1 MPFEATID
9 AAGRVVIPY
18 KVRRALHLL
27 PGTRLRLT
35 ERGRA
40 VVLEPID
47 EEPVLIV
54 RDGVK
59 LLGGAIDGPVPSYS
73 ESREEWL
80 DELTESIRR
89 SHKPKAR
96 E

>member
-1 MPFEATID
+1 MPFETTID
-9 AAGRVVIPY
+9 GAGRIVIPQ

-27 PGTRLRLT
+27 PGTRIRIT

-40 VVLEPID
+40 VMLEPID

-59 LLGGAIDGPVPSYS
+59 LLGGAIAGPVPSYS

-80 DELTESIRR
+80 DELTENVRRR
-89 SHKPKAR
+89 SEAKAR